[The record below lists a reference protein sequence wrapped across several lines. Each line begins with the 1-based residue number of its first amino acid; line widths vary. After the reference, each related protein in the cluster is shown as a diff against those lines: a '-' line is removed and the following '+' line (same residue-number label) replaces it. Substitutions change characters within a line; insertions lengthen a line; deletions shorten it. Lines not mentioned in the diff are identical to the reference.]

1 MVWLYVYIGIVVASL
16 ILEFTTNEMVSIWF
30 CGGAIVAGILSSFD
44 LSWYIHLPVFIGVSG
59 VLLLSFRKIVLKYLD
74 KGEIKTNAD
83 AVIGKEFVLETAIG
97 FNQPGSIKVNGV
109 VWSAITDDQKAEVPE
124 GTVVTVKNLK
134 GNKYIVEVK

>member
-1 MVWLYVYIGIVVASL
+1 M
-16 ILEFTTNEMVSIWF
+16 
-30 CGGAIVAGILSSFD
+30 
-44 LSWYIHLPVFIGVSG
+44 
-59 VLLLSFRKIVLKYLD
+59 LSFRKIVLKYLD

>member
-30 CGGAIVAGILSSFD
+30 CGGAIVAGILSAFD
-44 LSWYIHLPVFIGVSG
+44 LSWYIHLPVFIAVSG

-83 AVIGKEFVLETAIG
+83 SAIGKEFVLETAIG

-109 VWSAITDDQKAEVPE
+109 VWSAITEDQKAEVPE